1 MKPKKELLR
10 VIKTA
15 ESEILLDETGR
26 KNGRGAY
33 ICARGECLEKAEKS
47 KGLARSLKIEIPKEI
62 YEELKREMKQIETR

>member
-10 VIKTA
+10 VLKTA
-15 ESEILLDETGR
+15 EGEILLDDTGR

-33 ICARGECLEKAEKS
+33 ICADSECLGRAEKS
-47 KGLARSLKIEIPKEI
+47 RGLARSLKTEIPKEI